1 MNGSINHLTNL
12 VWKYIFN
19 QLSIFIKPE
28 AAYGGGRTM
37 TPPFWKIGGPPPSL
51 ENWGDVSPPEKI
63 WSARRENRHLLAI

>member
-28 AAYGGGRTM
+28 AAYGGGGQRHPHPGKLGDL
-37 TPPFWKIGGPPPSL
+37 PPSWKIGGTFPPL
-51 ENWGDVSPPEKI
+51 KKFGAQEERTGTFF
-63 WSARRENRHLLAI
+63 